1 MRQIEVTEAQVGD
14 IIAGP
19 VINDEGR
26 VLLPK
31 GAKLSPA
38 VLSRLAGWGVQTI
51 QVEGDDVETVTDEPG
66 ASDAAADLDQ
76 RFSAWEEDELM
87 MAIKQVARRHLTA
100 KA

>member
-51 QVEGDDVETVTDEPG
+51 QIEGEDVETRADETGATD
-66 ASDAAADLDQ
+66 AADLDQ